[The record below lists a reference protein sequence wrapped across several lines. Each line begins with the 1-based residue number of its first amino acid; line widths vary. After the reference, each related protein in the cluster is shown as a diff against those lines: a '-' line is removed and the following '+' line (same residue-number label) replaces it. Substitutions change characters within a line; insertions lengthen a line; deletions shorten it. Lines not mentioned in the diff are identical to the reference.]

1 MKKFSEKILEYK
13 GSFEIISKEI
23 ADYTKKM
30 TKQLPREVQIVL
42 YMLNKYSIED
52 REIIDKIK
60 HGKKSDMVDIADKYQ
75 IPLNELEDIKKQLR
89 DLKTMIRLLPQ
100 YQTKMERESFMSGK
114 LAMDDITMDLDSETG
129 RNNIAKQYAPIVF
142 KLVKQ
147 FEGTSPLSKEE
158 LLSAGMVGL
167 TYAMN
172 TFRKPDEID
181 NDIFGDEID
190 KKEAMKAKSLS
201 FKQYAAWCIRNKIFY
216 DIQKYSHKIRM
227 GQYGYYKTKGDEVQ
241 PIYISLDKTSDN
253 EHFNIDYFG
262 ELAQTGSSRRGEDR
276 IWKKLFDLISNR
288 FPIRDVIIFKKYF
301 GLEEYEKEKATS
313 IAKEFKISNSRVTF
327 IINNIIKFLK
337 NDRDTK
343 DLLSD
348 IADMYNEALFVQL
361 YQMDQ
366 QIIEE
371 SLLNDDIYL
380 LLEEI
385 NRWSD
390 KEVFKNHIITVTNK
404 FSVDEARFIYDC
416 LTNGFEWLDSNYK
429 KNKSLIIWFLSEMYP
444 TETIKRKS
452 DVEIL
457 EMMEE
462 LIDTNNKF
470 NINWK

>member
-1 MKKFSEKILEYK
+1 
-13 GSFEIISKEI
+13 
-23 ADYTKKM
+23 
-30 TKQLPREVQIVL
+30 
-42 YMLNKYSIED
+42 
-52 REIIDKIK
+52 
-60 HGKKSDMVDIADKYQ
+60 
-75 IPLNELEDIKKQLR
+75 
-89 DLKTMIRLLPQ
+89 
-100 YQTKMERESFMSGK
+100 
-114 LAMDDITMDLDSETG
+114 
-129 RNNIAKQYAPIVF
+129 
-142 KLVKQ
+142 
-147 FEGTSPLSKEE
+147 
-158 LLSAGMVGL
+158 MVGL